1 MEASIYCP
9 IQMNLKDLVTLKKK
23 KRKTEREE
31 GVYPFSVFPRAQ
43 EPTLVSCP
51 FLQSYLHE
59 ALDIWP
65 NQEKLLLQQIIGFP

>member
-1 MEASIYCP
+1 
-9 IQMNLKDLVTLKKK
+9 MNLKDLVTLKKK
-23 KRKTEREE
+23 KKTEREE

-51 FLQSYLHE
+51 FLQSNLHE

>member
-1 MEASIYCP
+1 
-9 IQMNLKDLVTLKKK
+9 MNLKDLVTLKKK

-31 GVYPFSVFPRAQ
+31 RVYPFSVFPRAQ

-59 ALDIWP
+59 ALHDI
-65 NQEKLLLQQIIGFP
+65 